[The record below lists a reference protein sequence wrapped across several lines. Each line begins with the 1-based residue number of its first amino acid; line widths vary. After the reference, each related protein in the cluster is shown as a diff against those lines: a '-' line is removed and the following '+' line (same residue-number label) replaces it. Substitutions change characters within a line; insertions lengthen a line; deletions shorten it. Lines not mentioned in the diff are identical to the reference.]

1 MKKIKKEKLEMLEDI
16 AREQK
21 CYIEALFT
29 LRLMLYN
36 LKDMKK
42 QLNKKIKRYE
52 EEFGN

>member
-1 MKKIKKEKLEMLEDI
+1 MKKNQKEKIEMIEDI

-42 QLNKKIKRYE
+42 QLNKKLKKYE
-52 EEFGN
+52 KEFGN